1 LWPVWVSI
9 VFKGKEVFFMKRF
22 IGLATISLI
31 VAALVKQR
39 QRVSELGRQALAGRP
54 TPDQWQ
60 RVQGLIRRVLSRGTE
75 ETSTSAEE
83 NKALARR
90 WFEDLFNAGNL
101 EVADEITAPDH
112 VNHDP
117 TLPDIPTG
125 PEGQKQVV
133 NLYRGAFTNA
143 HISVEEQLA
152 EGDRVV
158 TRWTS
163 SGTHQGEFMGVAPSG
178 NQVRITGI
186 TINRVSGG
194 KIEESWTNYDALGM
208 MQQIGAIPEP
218 GEAAGT

>member
-1 LWPVWVSI
+1 
-9 VFKGKEVFFMKRF
+9 MKRF
-22 IGLATISLI
+22 ITLASIALI

-39 QRVSELGRQALAGRP
+39 QRVSELGRQALGGRT

-60 RVQGLIRRVLSRGTE
+60 RVHGPIRRVLSRGTE

-83 NKALARR
+83 NKAVARR

-101 EVADEITAPDH
+101 EVADEIVASDH

-117 TLPDIPTG
+117 TLPGVPTG

-143 HISVEEQLA
+143 HISVEDQVA
-152 EGDRVV
+152 EGDKVV
-158 TRWTS
+158 TRWTG
-163 SGTHQGEFMGVAPSG
+163 SGIHQGEFMGVAPSG
-178 NQVRITGI
+178 NQVTVTGI

-194 KIEESWTNYDALGM
+194 KIAESWTNYDALGM
-208 MQQIGAIPEP
+208 MQQIGAIPPP
-218 GEAAGT
+218 GQGGS

>member
-1 LWPVWVSI
+1 
-9 VFKGKEVFFMKRF
+9 MKRF
-22 IGLATISLI
+22 ITLATIALI
-31 VAALVKQR
+31 VAAVLRQR
-39 QRVSELGRQALAGRP
+39 QRVKELGYQVLSGR
-54 TPDQWQ
+54 TMGTQWR
-60 RVQGLIRRVLSRGTE
+60 RVQGLTRQVLSRGTE
-75 ETSTSAEE
+75 ETSVSAEE

-90 WFEDLFNAGNL
+90 WFGDLFNTGNL
-101 EVADEITAPDH
+101 EVTDEIIAPDH

-125 PEGQKQVV
+125 PEGQKQIV

-143 HISVEEQLA
+143 HISVEDQLA

-158 TRWTS
+158 TRWTG
-163 SGTHQGEFMGVAPSG
+163 SGTHQGELMGVAPTG

-194 KIEESWTNYDALGM
+194 KIVESWSNYDALGM

-218 GEAAGT
+218 GQAAGT

>member
-1 LWPVWVSI
+1 
-9 VFKGKEVFFMKRF
+9 MKRF
-22 IGLATISLI
+22 ITLATIALI
-31 VAALVKQR
+31 VAAVLRQR
-39 QRVSELGRQALAGRP
+39 QRVKELGRQVLSGR
-54 TPDQWQ
+54 TMGTQW
-60 RVQGLIRRVLSRGTE
+60 RWVQGLTRQVLSRGTE
-75 ETSTSAEE
+75 ETSVSAEE

-90 WFEDLFNAGNL
+90 WFEDLFNTGNL
-101 EVADEITAPDH
+101 EVTDEIIAPDH

-125 PEGQKQVV
+125 PEGQKQIV

-143 HISVEEQLA
+143 HISVEDQLA

-158 TRWTS
+158 TRWTG
-163 SGTHQGEFMGVAPSG
+163 SGTHQGELMGVAPTG

-194 KIEESWTNYDALGM
+194 KIVESWSNYDALGM

-218 GEAAGT
+218 GQAAGT

>member
-1 LWPVWVSI
+1 
-9 VFKGKEVFFMKRF
+9 MKRF
-22 IGLATISLI
+22 ITLATIALI
-31 VAALVKQR
+31 VAAVLRQR
-39 QRVSELGRQALAGRP
+39 QRVKELGRQVLSGR
-54 TPDQWQ
+54 TMGTQWR
-60 RVQGLIRRVLSRGTE
+60 RVQGLTRQVLSRGTE
-75 ETSTSAEE
+75 ETSVSAEE

-90 WFEDLFNAGNL
+90 WFEDLFNTGNL
-101 EVADEITAPDH
+101 EVTDEIIAPEH

-125 PEGQKQVV
+125 PEGQKQIV

-143 HISVEEQLA
+143 HISVEDQLA

-158 TRWTS
+158 TRWTG
-163 SGTHQGEFMGVAPSG
+163 SGTHQGELMGVAPTG

-194 KIEESWTNYDALGM
+194 KIVESWSNYDAFGM

-218 GEAAGT
+218 GQAAGT